1 MKTLSKNLFAI
12 ILTAI
17 SVVACGAAGKVSNQ
31 STEDSENAKLIGQV
45 LDSRSYKIDVSWV
58 SPLRGPGNALTGSYS
73 VTVDGETLDSYL
85 PYIGDASYI
94 PYGGG
99 KGLIF
104 KEDIDK
110 YEDAGWEKESR
121 TITISISNEEDSYVY
136 KLTVFDNGRADIS
149 VNCRN
154 RDSIS
159 FSGQMV
165 IEPLA
170 TP

>member
-1 MKTLSKNLFAI
+1 MKNIFVI

-17 SVVACGAAGKVSNQ
+17 SVIACGAAGQVSQQ
-31 STEDSENAKLIGQV
+31 SAEDSENAKLIGQK
-45 LDSRSYKIDVSWV
+45 LDSRSYKIDVNWV
-58 SPLRGPGNALTGSYS
+58 SPLRGPGNTLSGSYA
-73 VTVDGETLDSYL
+73 VTVDGDTLDSYL

-110 YEDAGWEKESR
+110 YEDSGWEKESR
-121 TITISISNEEDSYVY
+121 TITISVSNEEDSYVY
-136 KLTVFDNGRADIS
+136 KLTVFDNGRADIT

-154 RDSIS
+154 KDNIS
-159 FSGQMV
+159 FSGA
-165 IEPLA
+165 LA
-170 TP
+170 DESEDC